1 MKVHRVVQMVGL
13 TNESGRLASDMYE
26 LNNKMYRSKS
36 TNKEIPISHM
46 DFQHA
51 IRTLVKFIE
60 EEEKTMMGA
69 NDIVLTKDDVIKA
82 KDSIIN
88 GLRSQVETLSSKV
101 KDQDRGR
108 VLRIK
113 ELNEK
118 IETLER
124 IIEEKDDTIDKLSK
138 EEHRW
143 RKAYANECYTQ
154 GWRYVF
160 SEIPNDTEGQEFVDT
175 CKKYLNKP
183 SYKIRVKGQHLKKE
197 LYGQNRAYHGA
208 NLGDSTHMRVYIDK
222 KMGDE

>member
-13 TNESGRLASDMYE
+13 TQESGRLAKDMYE
-26 LNNKMYRSKS
+26 LNDTMYRSKS

-51 IRTLVKFIE
+51 MRTLRKFCE
-60 EEEKTMMGA
+60 EEEMLDRSKHMGR
-69 NDIVLTKDDVIKA
+69 VVDVTKA

-88 GLRSQVETLSSKV
+88 ALRSEVETY
-101 KDQDRGR
+101 
-108 VLRIK
+108 K
-113 ELNEK
+113 EKNEK
-118 IETLER
+118 LEG
-124 IIEEKDDTIDKLSK
+124 IIEEKDEIIDFNRKK
-138 EEHRW
+138 FHYW
-143 RKAYANECYTQ
+143 HKAYNEVTDVKGC
-154 GWRYVF
+154 RYVF

-197 LYGQNRAYHGA
+197 LYGQGKASYGV

-222 KMGDE
+222 KIGDE

>member
-60 EEEKTMMGA
+60 EEEMLDRSKHMGR
-69 NDIVLTKDDVIKA
+69 VVDVIKA

-88 GLRSQVETLSSKV
+88 ALRSEVETY
-101 KDQDRGR
+101 
-108 VLRIK
+108 K
-113 ELNEK
+113 EKNEK
-118 IETLER
+118 LEG
-124 IIEEKDDTIDKLSK
+124 IIEEKDEIIDFNRKK
-138 EEHRW
+138 FHYW
-143 RKAYANECYTQ
+143 HKAYNEVTDVKGC
-154 GWRYVF
+154 RYVF

-197 LYGQNRAYHGA
+197 LYGQGKASYGV

-222 KMGDE
+222 KIGDE

>member
-60 EEEKTMMGA
+60 EEEMLDRSKHMGR
-69 NDIVLTKDDVIKA
+69 VVDVIKA

-88 GLRSQVETLSSKV
+88 ALRSEVETY
-101 KDQDRGR
+101 
-108 VLRIK
+108 K
-113 ELNEK
+113 EKNEK
-118 IETLER
+118 LEG
-124 IIEEKDDTIDKLSK
+124 IIEEKDEIIDFNRKK
-138 EEHRW
+138 FHYW
-143 RKAYANECYTQ
+143 HKAYNEVTDIKGC
-154 GWRYVF
+154 RYVF

-183 SYKIRVKGQHLKKE
+183 SYKIRVKGQHLKRE
-197 LYGQNRAYHGA
+197 LYGQGKASYGV

-222 KMGDE
+222 KIGDE